1 MCCFIKKRLPPQ
13 IYAAKGSSNMQ
24 QMQTEAS
31 QLKEARSRRRSAP
44 GRLLL
49 SLPVVFDTPKTA
61 QRSAAAVDVQTA
73 QF

>member
-13 IYAAKGSSNMQ
+13 RYAAKGSSNM

-44 GRLLL
+44 GRLL
-49 SLPVVFDTPKTA
+49 SQFDTLI
-61 QRSAAAVDVQTA
+61 RSAAAAVDVQTA